1 MQLSESWLR
10 HYANPPSLSS
20 EALAH
25 ALTMAGLEVESVEPV
40 APPFTGVVVARVVSV
55 AKHPNADKLSVCE
68 VDVGAAAPL
77 TIVCGA
83 PNVAAGLRVPC
94 ARVGAVLPGDFRIK
108 EAKMRGVESHGMLCS
123 ARELGLSEES
133 SGLLVLAPDAPVGE
147 DIRRALSL
155 DDQRFTIKLTPNRGD
170 CLSVVGL
177 AREVAA
183 ITGVPLSLPRWTPVA
198 VNSKETLPVR
208 VLNTDLCGRFSGRVL
223 RGLNA
228 RAATPG
234 WMRERLERCGQRS
247 ISALVDISNYVM
259 LELGRPSHVFDLD
272 KVHGGLEVR
281 WARGGEKLTL
291 LNGQT
296 VELEGDVGVIA
307 DGRGVEA
314 LAGVMGG
321 DATAVSLDTTNVYLE
336 AAFWWPEAIQGRAR
350 RFNFSTDAAHRFER
364 GTDYATTAEHLEYLT
379 RLIVDICGT
388 AHTQVGPV
396 DDQVLQLP
404 ERKPLALRVQRCRKI
419 MGVPLTAEDMGAAF
433 ARLGLEHRR
442 DGEGASE
449 RWIVTPPSY
458 RFDLEIEEDL
468 IEEVARLW
476 GFDRIPAHPPVAPAL
491 MRAPS
496 EARRPLHAVRRLC
509 AQLGYQEL
517 VNYAFVEREWE
528 EDFGANAEP
537 VAVLNPIASQMSVM
551 RTTLIGSLVHA
562 LRFNLNR
569 QADRVRVFEL
579 GRVFVRDASVEEGEL
594 TVAGIAQP
602 MRLGGLAWGPVDD
615 EQWGVPSRGVDFF
628 DVKGDIEQIFA
639 GRALRFVSAQHPALH
654 PGRSAAIEVEGQR
667 VGWVGELHPRWQ
679 QKYELT
685 RPAVVFELDA
695 DAACVAPVPRP
706 VPVPRQPALERDVA
720 LWFAETVSVQSVLD
734 AVARLSRSDT
744 RLSALRDF
752 RLFDIYRSPDAAS
765 GKVAAVNANALLFKG
780 KSLAFRVVLQD
791 TARTLSDT
799 EADAAVAAIVE
810 GLGTE
815 LGGELRR

>member
-1 MQLSESWLR
+1 MQISESWLR
-10 HYANPPSLSS
+10 HYANPKSLTS

-25 ALTMAGLEVESVEPV
+25 ALTMAGLEVESVEPI

-68 VDVGAAAPL
+68 VDVGSGAPL
-77 TIVCGA
+77 TLVCGA

-94 ARVGAVLPGDFRIK
+94 ARVGAELPGGLRIK
-108 EAKMRGVESHGMLCS
+108 EAKVRGVESHGMLCS
-123 ARELGLSEES
+123 ARELGLAEES
-133 SGLLVLAPDAPVGE
+133 SGLMVLAPDAPVGE
-147 DIRRALSL
+147 DFRRALAL
-155 DDQRFTIKLTPNRGD
+155 DDQRLTIKLTPNRGD
-170 CLSVVGL
+170 CLSAIGL

-183 ITGVPLSLPRWTPVA
+183 ITGASLSLPHWKPVA
-198 VNSKETLPVR
+198 ASSKDVLPVR
-208 VLNTDLCGRFSGRVL
+208 VLNDDLCGRFSGRVL

-228 RAATPG
+228 RAATPT
-234 WMRERLERCGQRS
+234 WMKERLERCGQRS

-272 KVHGGLEVR
+272 KVRGGLEVR
-281 WARGGEKLTL
+281 WARPGERLTL
-291 LNGQT
+291 LSGQT
-296 VELEGDVGVIA
+296 VELDAGVGVIA
-307 DGRGVEA
+307 DNAGAQA

-321 DATAVSLDTTNVYLE
+321 DATAVSLQTTNVYLE

-388 AHTQVGPV
+388 PQTQVGPV

-404 ERKPLALRVQRCRKI
+404 ERKPLAMRVQRCQQI
-419 MGVPLTAEDMGAAF
+419 LGVPISAQEMGQVF
-433 ARLGLEHRR
+433 ARLGLEHRC
-442 DGEGASE
+442 DGVGPTE

-476 GFDRIPAHPPVAPAL
+476 GFDRIPAHPPVAPAQ
-491 MRAPS
+491 MRS
-496 EARRPLHAVRRLC
+496 AREEHRSLHAVRQLC

-517 VNYAFVEREWE
+517 VNYAFVERAWE
-528 EDFGANAEP
+528 EDFGAVAECIE
-537 VAVLNPIASQMSVM
+537 VLNPIASQMSVM
-551 RTTLIGSLVHA
+551 RSTLMGSLVNA

-569 QADRVRVFEL
+569 QADRVRVFEI
-579 GRVFVRDASVEEGEL
+579 GRVFARDSATSEGDL
-594 TVAGIAQP
+594 AVGGIAQP
-602 MRLGGLAWGPVDD
+602 MRIGGLAWGPVDD
-615 EQWGVPSRGVDFF
+615 EQWGLKKRWVDFY
-628 DVKGDIEQIFA
+628 DVKGDVEQILA
-639 GRALRFVSAQHPALH
+639 GRTVQFVAAQHPALH
-654 PGRSAAIEVEGQR
+654 PGRSAAIEVDGER

-679 QKYELT
+679 QKYELGH
-685 RPAVVFELDA
+685 PAIVFELDA
-695 DAACVAPVPRP
+695 QAAQVARLPQCE
-706 VPVPRQPALERDVA
+706 PVPRQPALERDLA
-720 LWFAETVSVQSVLD
+720 LWFEETVSVQSVLD
-734 AVARLSRSDT
+734 AVQRLARTDERLSV
-744 RLSALRDF
+744 LRDF
-752 RLFDIYRSPDAAS
+752 RLFDIYRQADAAS

-791 TARTLSDT
+791 TARTLSDVQ
-799 EADAAVAAIVE
+799 ADAAVAAIVE

>member
-1 MQLSESWLR
+1 MQISESWLR
-10 HYANPPSLSS
+10 HYANPKSLTS

-25 ALTMAGLEVESVEPV
+25 ALTMAGLEVESVEPM

-68 VDVGAAAPL
+68 VDVGAGAPL

-83 PNVAAGLRVPC
+83 PNVVAGLRVPC
-94 ARVGAVLPGDFRIK
+94 ARVGAELPGGLRIK

-123 ARELGLSEES
+123 ARELGLAEES
-133 SGLLVLAPDAPVGE
+133 SGLMVLAPDAPVGE
-147 DIRRALSL
+147 DIRRALAL

-170 CLSVVGL
+170 CLSAIGL

-183 ITGVPLSLPRWTPVA
+183 ITGAPLSLPHWKPMA
-198 VNSKETLPVR
+198 ASSKEVLPVR
-208 VLNTDLCGRFSGRVL
+208 VLNDDLCGRFSGRVL

-228 RAATPG
+228 RAATPA
-234 WMRERLERCGQRS
+234 WMKERLERCGQRS

-272 KVHGGLEVR
+272 KVRGGLEVR
-281 WARGGEKLTL
+281 WARPGERLTL

-296 VELEGDVGVIA
+296 VELDASVGVIA
-307 DGRGVEA
+307 DGAGAQA
-314 LAGVMGG
+314 LSGVMGG
-321 DATAVSLDTTNVYLE
+321 EATAVSLETTNIYLE

-388 AHTQVGPV
+388 PQTQVGPV
-396 DDQVLQLP
+396 DDQVVQLP

-419 MGVPLTAEDMGAAF
+419 LGVPLTAEEMGAAF

-442 DGEGASE
+442 DGEGEGE

-458 RFDLEIEEDL
+458 CFDLEIEEDF

-476 GFDRIPAHPPVAPAL
+476 GFDRIPAQPPIAPAQ
-491 MRAPS
+491 MRSPR
-496 EARRPLHAVRRLC
+496 EASRSLHAVRRLC

-517 VNYAFVEREWE
+517 INYAFVERAWE
-528 EDFGANAEP
+528 EDFGAGAECIE
-537 VAVLNPIASQMSVM
+537 VLNPIASQMSVM
-551 RTTLIGSLVHA
+551 RTTLIGSLVNA

-569 QADRVRVFEL
+569 QADRVRVFEV
-579 GRVFVRDASVEEGEL
+579 GRVFARDGA
-594 TVAGIAQP
+594 VADGALAVGGIAQP
-602 MRLGGLAWGPVDD
+602 TRVGGLAWGPADD
-615 EQWGVPSRGVDFF
+615 EQWGVKKRGVDFY
-628 DVKGDIEQIFA
+628 DVKGDVEQIFA
-639 GRALRFVSAQHPALH
+639 GRALRFIATQHPALH
-654 PGRSAAIEVEGQR
+654 PGRSAAIEVDGVQ
-667 VGWVGELHPRWQ
+667 VGWIGELHPRWQ
-679 QKYELT
+679 QKYELGQ
-685 RPAVVFELDA
+685 PAVLFEFDA
-695 DAACVAPVPRP
+695 KAAQVARLPQF

-720 LWFAETVSVQSVLD
+720 LWFAESVSVQSVLD
-734 AVARLSRSDT
+734 AVQRLSRTDA

-752 RLFDIYRSPDAAS
+752 RLFDVYRHADAAS

-791 TARTLSDT
+791 TARTLSDV